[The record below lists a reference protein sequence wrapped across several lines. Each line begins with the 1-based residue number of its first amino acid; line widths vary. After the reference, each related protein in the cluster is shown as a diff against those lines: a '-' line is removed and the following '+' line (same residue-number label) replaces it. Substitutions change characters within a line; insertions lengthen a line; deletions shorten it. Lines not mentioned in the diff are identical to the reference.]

1 MKRVTPRSGVSEFGR
16 KEIRKEGKVS
26 IRRRGRPGTCV
37 GSFAHA
43 NIQHP
48 QAEEKGHG
56 GTQNCSKSGSKGSL
70 KESPVVIMKESGLNT

>member
-1 MKRVTPRSGVSEFGR
+1 MKRVTPRSGVSEFER

-26 IRRRGRPGTCV
+26 IRRRGRTCV

-48 QAEEKGHG
+48 QAEEAERQKRKG
-56 GTQNCSKSGSKGSL
+56 TAANRIAVKAVQKGVSRSL
-70 KESPVVIMKESGLNT
+70 LL